1 MNVTKSYTGFVDVW
15 FFVVKCLYQR
25 NEVLDMNT
33 AVLVGRVG
41 RDAEIRYFESG
52 KVKANFSIA
61 VNRWDPKTKSEVAD
75 WFNIDVWDKLAEFA
89 GEYVKKGVQVAV
101 DGRIGQN
108 KWTDKATGNE
118 RENFLIIANSIR
130 LLGSKR
136 DIEQDQI

>member
-1 MNVTKSYTGFVDVW
+1 
-15 FFVVKCLYQR
+15 
-25 NEVLDMNT
+25 MNT

-61 VNRWDPKTKSEVAD
+61 VNRWDAKTKSEVAD

-101 DGRIGQN
+101 DGRIGIN
-108 KWTDKATGNE
+108 KWTDKVTGND
-118 RENFLIIANSIR
+118 RENFLIVANGIR

-136 DIEQDQI
+136 DVQEI